1 MKYNIYDKVIEIRVF
16 ERTLLR
22 LFGQNM
28 LSGTTHT
35 YIGEEATASAI
46 MQYVCEKDSVFSNH
60 RCHGHFLAYGG
71 TARSLLAEIM
81 SKKSGVCQ
89 GKGGSQHLHYK
100 NFYTN
105 GIQGGIVPNAL
116 GVAFA
121 KKLNHER
128 SKTICFIGDGTLG
141 QGVVYEA
148 VNVAVVKQIPMIFVV
163 EDNQY
168 AMSTKRRDA
177 ISGDIKNRFIGFG
190 MEARE
195 IESTNVDELSGFFKG
210 IFHYVDQ
217 ERKPICA
224 VVHNY
229 RLAAHSKGDDT
240 RDSEEIE
247 TYKKK
252 DPVLYIKSKIGEDE
266 YDRKYKEFEQ
276 KFDDYVKELLEEESL
291 QLSPAEMQKVQSG
304 KTTYVLRE
312 SKRCLEEMRRGFAQA
327 CVENRDI
334 VFLGED
340 ICDPYGG
347 AFKTTK
353 GLSTSVPEQVHN
365 MPISEACMVGMAVGL
380 AMAGKIPV
388 VEIMFGDFVTLGF
401 DQLLNHAVKYGWVYD
416 TPIPMIVR
424 IPGGAK
430 RGYGP
435 THSQSLEKYLMG
447 IPMLRVLALST
458 AHNPVLLYDTV
469 FHNISEPTIILENKK
484 LYSERLMCVENG
496 FYKDFE
502 VEESNCY
509 GYSTL
514 KFSYDRSSQPDYC
527 ILTYG
532 GMTGEALEAS
542 ESMMM
547 EHEQQVDVIVLSQ
560 ISPFPIEDIKR
571 LVQGNPVIVTV
582 EEGTQTLGV
591 GTEMIAQCMEY
602 HLGSK
607 YIRIAS
613 PDMPIPNGIVLE
625 EQIVA
630 GKQKIIDRLKE
641 KC

>member
-16 ERTLLR
+16 ERILFR

-35 YIGEEATASAI
+35 CIGEEATASAI
-46 MQYVCEKDSVFSNH
+46 MQYVCEDDSVFSNH

-121 KKLNHER
+121 HKLNHER
-128 SKTICFIGDGTLG
+128 SNTICFIGDGTLG

-148 VNVAVVKQIPMIFVV
+148 VNIAVVKQIPMIFVV

-168 AMSTKRRDA
+168 AMSTKRIDA

-190 MEARE
+190 MEARQ
-195 IESTNVDELSGFFKG
+195 IESTNVDELSEFFNG
-210 IFHYVDQ
+210 IFDYVNR

-240 RDSEEIE
+240 REAEEI
-247 TYKKK
+247 KKYQK
-252 DPVLYIKSKIGEDE
+252 RDPVLYIKGKIGEDE
-266 YDRKYKEFEQ
+266 YDKKYRKYEQEF
-276 KFDDYVKELLEEESL
+276 DAYVKELLEEESV
-291 QLSPAEMQKVQSG
+291 QLAATEMKKVQSS
-304 KTTYVLRE
+304 KTTYVNSE
-312 SKRCLEEMRRGFAQA
+312 SKRCLEEVQRSFAQA

-353 GLSTSVPEQVHN
+353 GLSSSVPEQVHN

-380 AMAGKIPV
+380 AIEGKIPV
-388 VEIMFGDFVTLGF
+388 IEIMFGDFITLGF
-401 DQLLNHAVKYGWVYD
+401 DQLLNHAVKYGWIYD

-424 IPGGAK
+424 MPGGAK

-447 IPMLRVLALST
+447 IPLLRVLALSPV
-458 AHNPVLLYDTV
+458 HNPALLYDRV
-469 FHNISEPTIILENKK
+469 FHNISGPTIILENKK
-484 LYSERLMCVENG
+484 LYSERLLCIESG
-496 FYKDFE
+496 FYRDFE
-502 VEESNCY
+502 VDESNCY
-509 GYSTL
+509 GYSSL

-532 GMTGEALEAS
+532 GMAGEVLEVS
-542 ESMMM
+542 EFMMM
-547 EHEQQVDVIVLSQ
+547 EHEKQVDVIVLSQ
-560 ISPFPIEDIKR
+560 ISPLPIEDIR
-571 LVQGNPVIVTV
+571 QLVQGNPAIVTV
-582 EEGTQTLGV
+582 EEGTRTLGV
-591 GTEMIAQCMEY
+591 GTEMIVQCMEH

-613 PDMPIPNGIVLE
+613 PDMPIPNGVVLE
-625 EQIVA
+625 EQIVT
-630 GKQKIIDRLKE
+630 GKQMIIDRLKE
-641 KC
+641 GC